1 MWMSAPGPTTQVGCL
16 LKKVGTEGASIPVS
30 AMWSA

>member
-1 MWMSAPGPTTQVGCL
+1 MWIAAPLPTTQVGCL
-16 LKKVGTEGASIPVS
+16 LKKVGTCGASIPVS